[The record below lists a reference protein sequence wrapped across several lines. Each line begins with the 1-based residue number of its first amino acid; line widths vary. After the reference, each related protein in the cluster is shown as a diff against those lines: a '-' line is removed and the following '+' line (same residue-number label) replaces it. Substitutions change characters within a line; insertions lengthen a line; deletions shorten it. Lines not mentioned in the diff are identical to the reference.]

1 MAKKKRTLIYDKS
14 KCTGCTYCVGECPV
28 ECIEMVDGI
37 AVVDLDKCV
46 KCGKC
51 AKVCPASCFELL
63 VEEVSEAE
71 AAAAPGP
78 AEWEEPTEEQKP
90 DLRQYSGVWVFVEQA
105 HGHVH
110 PVSWEL
116 LGSGRGL
123 ADALG
128 CKLAAVV
135 LGENMDHVVAE
146 SGEFGA
152 DLAYVIDHPVLR
164 DYRTTPYAAACI
176 NLVRKYK
183 PEIMLMG
190 ATTMGRDLA
199 GAIATDL
206 HTGLTADCTGLAID
220 EATRN
225 LLQTRPAFGGN
236 IMATIVTKEHRPQ
249 MATVRPRV
257 MAALPRQV
265 GRRPEVI
272 RESLDM
278 TEDDVP
284 TKVVEFRSDKGAEKP
299 NLQFADIIVSGGRG
313 LGSPSGFDLIRELA
327 EALGGVV
334 GASRATVDAG
344 WISHDHQVG
353 QTGTTVRPK
362 LYIACGISGAI
373 QHLVG
378 MESSDI
384 IVAIN
389 RDPNAKIFG
398 VATFG
403 IVGDLYK
410 VVPELVRIARERD
423 LKSLLLGTDEGELAA
438 QVGAEPAGAAA
449 GAGQETVGA

>member
-1 MAKKKRTLIYDKS
+1 MAKKKRTLTYNKD

-28 ECIEMVDGI
+28 DAIELVDGI
-37 AVVDLDKCV
+37 AQVDMDKCI

-51 AKVCPASCFELL
+51 AKVCPADCFELIIEG
-63 VEEVSEAE
+63 EEPPTAGVSDEERE
-71 AAAAPGP
+71 AAELAARL
-78 AEWEEPTEEQKP
+78 AE
-90 DLRQYSGVWVFVEQA
+90 YSGVWVFVEQA

-116 LGSGRGL
+116 LGAGRAL

-135 LGENMDHVVAE
+135 LGHGVDHVLVEA
-146 SGEFGA
+146 GEYGA
-152 DLAYVIDHPVLR
+152 DEAYVIDMPLLA
-164 DYRTTPYAAACI
+164 DYRTEPYAEGCLH
-176 NLVRKYK
+176 LVRKYK

-190 ATTMGRDLA
+190 ATTTGRDLS

-206 HTGLTADCTGLAID
+206 HTGLTADCTGLDID
-220 EATRN
+220 TETRN
-225 LLQTRPAFGGN
+225 LRQTRPAFGGN
-236 IMATIVTKEHRPQ
+236 IMATIVTRAHRPQ

-257 MAALPRQV
+257 MAALPRV
-265 GRRPEVI
+265 PGRPVEVI
-272 RESLDM
+272 RETIDM
-278 TEDDVP
+278 TDEQVP
-284 TKVVEFRSDKGAEKP
+284 KKVVQFRADTDTDRP
-299 NLQFADIIVSGGRG
+299 NLQYAEVIVAGGRG
-313 LGSPSGFDLIRELA
+313 LGGPRGFELIKQLA
-327 EALGGVV
+327 DALGGVV

-362 LYIACGISGAI
+362 LYVACGISGAI

-378 MESSDI
+378 METSDY

-389 RDPNAKIFG
+389 NNPDAKIFG

-410 VVPELVRIARERD
+410 VIPELIRVATERD
-423 LKSLLLGTDEGELAA
+423 LKKMLI
-438 QVGAEPAGAAA
+438 
-449 GAGQETVGA
+449 GQEDLQLSSGEESTRP